1 MSNAEGLDPSAL
13 RTLPQVFVRLGTTRP
28 SDRVSS
34 PKGSTQSQVSRVHSN
49 FNTYPDFSTV
59 TLPSRN
65 PSESRRLSLIR
76 VNPHHHVPNSI
87 EASNVSDSGAHGDD
101 VVEPLPQCC
110 WYRNVVRIATIGD
123 GSCFFHAVLK
133 AGSPEYQK
141 NNSYN
146 VRTKHAFLLR
156 RDLAYL
162 LTLPN
167 PRYPTEEAARRMLW
181 KAYNLDSDESLI
193 RYLINV
199 QMMSFPD
206 PPRMP
211 TRSRIESPESAREWS
226 LYESKRWEWQEHNY
240 PLARKYAKDHDIL
253 DCRNFLGDATQL
265 LPLNSYY
272 FTLREGKLPE
282 LAIMRKNQSSDI
294 DGPQGPSPAQ
304 PEKSRVFVEQPLGSS
319 RDAGWSQDFPDL
331 YQLVSIL
338 INPSRYVGD
347 TDVVGWFAEVANVD
361 LFFCHVYN
369 DRIVPSRIVKA
380 ENATVGIVINNSGS
394 GDEYGQESTHF
405 ETMGVIISTES
416 EYIQTVFPLDHPFLQ
431 AFKDQMQS
439 GLRGCSRS
447 TSLADI
453 NEQMGGE
460 FRNLLSNQ
468 VWGALQSPKG
478 RSSGGLQTP
487 PFLEVTPA
495 IINIPVPHLPDARTL
510 PTSPKSVATT
520 YMGSPYLIGSPKSLA
535 GPAGAPSF
543 GGTTVALGEKDMSNR
558 GLSTS
563 WIAPRDGVY
572 VDRPM
577 GRVSSVS
584 SNTTFS
590 EGAPRSPPSR
600 NERRLGTAGGV
611 SDLQVE
617 SVVARGGPSN
627 SQSAGLQRGG
637 SRKPPM
643 INMPRRP

>member
-1 MSNAEGLDPSAL
+1 MSNAEGLDRSAL
-13 RTLPQVFVRLGTTRP
+13 RTLPQVFVRSGTTRP

-34 PKGSTQSQVSRVHSN
+34 PKGSTQSQVSRIHSN

-76 VNPHHHVPNSI
+76 VNPYHHVPNSI
-87 EASNVSDSGAHGDD
+87 DASNISDSGAHGDD

-110 WYRNVVRIATIGD
+110 WYRNVVRIGTIGD

-133 AGSPEYQK
+133 GGSPEYQK

-167 PRYPTEEAARRMLW
+167 SRYPTEEAARRMLW

-211 TRSRIESPESAREWS
+211 TRSRIESPDSAREWS

-294 DGPQGPSPAQ
+294 EGPPA
-304 PEKSRVFVEQPLGSS
+304 LGSP

-394 GDEYGQESTHF
+394 GDQYGQESTHF
-405 ETMGVIISTES
+405 ETMGVIISAES
-416 EYIQTVFPLDHPFLQ
+416 EYIQTVFPLNHPFLQ
-431 AFKDQMQS
+431 AFQDQMQS

-447 TSLADI
+447 ASLTDI
-453 NEQMGGE
+453 SEQMGGE
-460 FRNLLSNQ
+460 FRSLLSNQ
-468 VWGALQSPKG
+468 VWGALQSPKD

-510 PTSPKSVATT
+510 PTSPKSVATP
-520 YMGSPYLIGSPKSLA
+520 YMGSPKSLA
-535 GPAGAPSF
+535 APAGAPSF
-543 GGTTVALGEKDMSNR
+543 GGTTDALGEKDMSHR

-563 WIAPRDGVY
+563 WIPPRHGVY

-590 EGAPRSPPSR
+590 EGAPRSPPSIR
-600 NERRLGTAGGV
+600 EWRSGTAGGV
-611 SDLQVE
+611 SDLQVQ
-617 SVVARGGPSN
+617 SVVGGGGPSN
-627 SQSAGLQRGG
+627 SQSVGLQRGG

>member
-1 MSNAEGLDPSAL
+1 M
-13 RTLPQVFVRLGTTRP
+13 
-28 SDRVSS
+28 
-34 PKGSTQSQVSRVHSN
+34 
-49 FNTYPDFSTV
+49 
-59 TLPSRN
+59 
-65 PSESRRLSLIR
+65 IR
-76 VNPHHHVPNSI
+76 VNPYHHVLNSI
-87 EASNVSDSGAHGDD
+87 EASNLSESGAHGDD
-101 VVEPLPQCC
+101 GVEPLPQCY
-110 WYRNVVRIATIGD
+110 WYRNVVRIGTIGD

-193 RYLINV
+193 RYLISV

-211 TRSRIESPESAREWS
+211 ARSRMESPDSAREWS

-253 DCRNFLGDATQL
+253 DCRKFLGDATQQ

-282 LAIMRKNQSSDI
+282 LAIMRKNQSYDQPSNI
-294 DGPQGPSPAQ
+294 EGPP
-304 PEKSRVFVEQPLGSS
+304 PLGSP

-331 YQLVSIL
+331 YQLISIL

-361 LFFCHVYN
+361 LFFCQVYN

-394 GDEYGQESTHF
+394 GDGYGQESTHF

-431 AFKDQMQS
+431 AFRDQMQS

-447 TSLADI
+447 ASLTDI
-453 NEQMGGE
+453 SEQMGGE
-460 FRNLLSNQ
+460 FRSLLSNQ

-478 RSSGGLQTP
+478 RSSGGLQAQPVLEATP
-487 PFLEVTPA
+487 TL
-495 IINIPVPHLPDARTL
+495 INIPMPHLPDARTL
-510 PTSPKSVATT
+510 PA
-520 YMGSPYLIGSPKSLA
+520 SPKSLTSPDLA
-535 GPAGAPSF
+535 G
-543 GGTTVALGEKDMSNR
+543 LGEKDTPNS

-563 WIAPRDGVY
+563 WTPPRDEPD
-572 VDRPM
+572 VDRLM

-584 SNTTFS
+584 PNTTLYR
-590 EGAPRSPPSR
+590 GTPRSPPSLR
-600 NERRLGTAGGV
+600 EGRSDTAGGFLGLPAQPV
-611 SDLQVE
+611 VE
-617 SVVARGGPSN
+617 RGSPSN
-627 SQSAGLQRGG
+627 SQSAGQQRGG